1 MKAVFCVCFGS
12 WHYGNVSEM
21 RSDLNSSPTTTYTLI
36 YLATTSSYV
45 KASIYLLVSDRA
57 KTKAHK
63 FASGPHFSFLP
74 KTVAV

>member
-21 RSDLNSSPTTTYTLI
+21 RSDLTLTRA
-36 YLATTSSYV
+36 LPQSTLNLPSRHV
-45 KASIYLLVSDRA
+45 VFKASIYLLVSDRA